1 VILASKSPRIKALKW
16 FGSPTI
22 IPTRR
27 HHILCLYHQYRKCK
41 GKCWPFGD
49 KLVSLAYSQKSLA
62 HEERQLWIRQF
73 STYVSMKW
81 WVQRDTKRSTLE
93 EICEKI
99 EAVGRELTSE
109 SLSVT
114 GHSLGG
120 DLTTVA
126 GFFLASNPTLQ
137 LASAIRVYTFASS
150 PVGCNTFQHA
160 YKYLEETGRL
170 QHARFTNL
178 N

>member
-1 VILASKSPRIKALKW
+1 MLAFCRQAGFFSIFTKEPCQDTPIPSCMKIMKATLNSSI
-16 FGSPTI
+16 FNL
-22 IPTRR
+22 RVNEMMR
-27 HHILCLYHQYRKCK
+27 
-41 GKCWPFGD
+41 
-49 KLVSLAYSQKSLA
+49 
-62 HEERQLWIRQF
+62 
-73 STYVSMKW
+73 
-81 WVQRDTKRSTLE
+81 VQRDTKRSMLE
-93 EICEKI
+93 DICEKI
-99 EAVGRELTSE
+99 EVVGRELTSG

-120 DLTTVA
+120 DLATVA

-137 LASAIRVYTFASS
+137 LASAVRVYTFASS
-150 PVGCNTFQHA
+150 PVGCNTFQHT